1 LNLKT
6 EWDGIQADVVYTYRK
21 RGLEQDVILRQSP
34 ALPKDFAADTTLLV
48 VVTEFIAPPDPQKTE
63 VVLKKE
69 DDATLRALMAVPD
82 LINEDLNFGAMQML
96 LGRAFVSDVP
106 RTDPSQPMIPIAKHW
121 LSTPDR
127 RTFLTEAV
135 EFASIQNLLKGFA
148 QAPAPKSK

>member
-1 LNLKT
+1 L
-6 EWDGIQADVVYTYRK
+6 
-21 RGLEQDVILRQSP
+21 
-34 ALPKDFAADTTLLV
+34 
-48 VVTEFIAPPDPQKTE
+48 KTE

-121 LSTPDR
+121 LATPDR

-135 EFASIQNLLKGFA
+135 EFACIQHLLKGFA
-148 QAPAPKSK
+148 QAPAPKSKRSAKLSELASQLPANPKAPDKKQPLLLA